1 MTAQLT
7 ADDRLWPV
15 TPGQLYAQPVDHHG
29 IHRLHIDGYHGRA
42 LIIPN
47 AFGYLVT
54 LEDGDGG
61 VGYTQLAG
69 PLPVVISVAETM
81 LAGAARHTGIEVTR

>member
-15 TPGQLYAQPVDHHG
+15 TPGQLYAQPVDHRG
-29 IHRLHIDGYHGRA
+29 IHRLHIDGYRGRA
-42 LIIPN
+42 LIAPN

-54 LEDGDGG
+54 LEDGDGAT
-61 VGYTQLAG
+61 GYTQLAG
-69 PLPVVISVAETM
+69 PLPVIIFVAETM
-81 LAGAARHTGIEVTR
+81 LAGAARHAGIEVTR